1 MWIWSLTMYL
11 PSGMMIVIL
20 IILCYVPLRWVNGAF
35 SCKDVTMYFSSE
47 EMMVYLIHNSP
58 RFILSSA
65 VVLKCNVFYFSHRV
79 KFQCTY
85 MFLTNEPVFVFCCF
99 FVSFLWWSQTVD
111 VMFECFPC
119 ENSKCLYFL
128 LGNLST
134 YEIHGKSN
142 HDSWYT
148 ILDFFVWSMSLSVK
162 NFFVWHS
169 WAGGLKM
176 SWPR

>member
-47 EMMVYLIHNSP
+47 EMMVYLIHNSS

-65 VVLKCNVFYFSHRV
+65 VVWNAMYFFSPIVSSSNVHICSH
-79 KFQCTY
+79 KWTGFC
-85 MFLTNEPVFVFCCF
+85 FCCF
-99 FVSFLWWSQTVD
+99 FVSFSWWSQTVD

>member
-11 PSGMMIVIL
+11 PAGMMIVIL

-58 RFILSSA
+58 RFIQPL
-65 VVLKCNVFYFSHRV
+65 LLFWNVMFLFLPSCQVPMYIYFSH
-79 KFQCTY
+79 KWNGFC
-85 MFLTNEPVFVFCCF
+85 FCCF

-111 VMFECFPC
+111 VMFDASHVRIQNAYIF
-119 ENSKCLYFL
+119 YRAIWA
-128 LGNLST
+128 

-162 NFFVWHS
+162 NFFLWHS